1 MPVPLLV
8 GAMAA
13 SAAAGIA
20 SSIIGANASKDAAA
34 AAAAQEQK
42 ALDFQKQT
50 WATTQQNEQPYLEAG
65 KQGLAN
71 YQTQANAATQPTY
84 NYKIPDFNFSTYEDP
99 SAQYRMAQAAK
110 AINNSSIAKGLTGG
124 GAIKALASKSQEMAG
139 GAYADAWK
147 RYLENTQQQYK
158 QAGDIYNRNLDW
170 QNTQLGRQQDLAKI
184 GGTMASGLGT
194 LGAETGKNIGSTYEQ
209 LAGSQVGGIAGAGNA
224 VNQGITGVT
233 NNLSKGL
240 GYINGLQTNNLL
252 SSGDTD
258 SSSAMNNLL
267 TTGYSGDQNS
277 LLKYNGSYNPG
288 DYE

>member
-1 MPVPLLV
+1 MPIPLIV

-65 KQGLAN
+65 KEGLAGYQSQVSSATKPN
-71 YQTQANAATQPTY
+71 YD
-84 NYKIPDFNFSTYEDP
+84 YKIPDFNFSTYEDP
-99 SAQYRMAQAAK
+99 SAQYRMSQAAK
-110 AINNSSIAKGLTGG
+110 AINNSSISKGLTGG
-124 GAIKALASKSQEMAG
+124 GAIKALASKQQEMAG
-139 GAYADAWK
+139 TAYSDAWN
-147 RYLENTQQQYK
+147 RYLQNTQQRYK
-158 QAGDIYNRNLDW
+158 QANDTYDRDLGW
-170 QNTQLGRQQDLAKI
+170 QNTQLGRQKDLMSQGASV
-184 GGTMASGLGT
+184 ASGLGT

-209 LAGSQVGGIAGAGNA
+209 LAGSQAGGIAGAGNA
-224 VNQGITGVT
+224 INQGITGVT

-240 GYINGLQTNNLL
+240 GYINGSQTNNLL
-252 SSGDTD
+252 SNGGSD
-258 SSSAMNNLL
+258 SSDAMNNLL
-267 TTGYSGDQNS
+267 TTGYSGDQKS